1 MWAHIEYPVL
11 LAALIVLTAGAIV
24 WWLKKYPAKRRKA
37 RLSLILHTLS
47 ALLCALAIC
56 GFSIFGVSR
65 DRAAFLLIDASASAA
80 SQQDSMIQAANAA
93 LGAVPEGQKTGVIV
107 FGGDALVEAPLGTG
121 GQLNGIASPVDPN
134 GSDLTAAL
142 SLAGALLPSDA
153 AGSVAVITDGL
164 IGDAEARALMERG
177 IPVSV
182 LTVSGNAKADAQVS
196 RVAVPSLAYQGQQVS
211 ITVTVDS
218 TVSGEA
224 SLLLFANRNLAIS
237 RDVTLRKGENT
248 FVFSDI
254 ATSSGVVSY
263 EAQVLLPGDGVSAN
277 NRLGA
282 YMAVQGT
289 PRILIAEGKTGAGTE
304 LEKLLKAAG
313 MESDVLPVQGLP
325 ESSAA
330 LRAWHAM
337 ALCNVDADSLTEAQ
351 VSALRDAVRVS
362 GRGLAVFGG
371 DQSYALGA
379 YRGSELESM
388 LPVTMDVKS
397 TLDIPSLALILALDK
412 SGSMTEGRF
421 GITRLE
427 VAKEAAAR
435 AAEVLLPTDEI
446 GVIAFDDA
454 AQWVVPL
461 QKAED
466 TAAIQSLIGTIRPG
480 GGTAFYSPLV
490 AAYEA
495 LAQSSAAKKHVI
507 FLTDGEPGDQGFE
520 GVIRA
525 MAENGI
531 TLTTVAVG
539 TGANQS
545 LLLSMA
551 ETGGGRAWAANE
563 FDSVP
568 KIFTKETMM
577 LSGAYVQNRVFTPI
591 VTENSGLTDF
601 AGFPLLSGYLGTT
614 EKSQATVSL
623 ISDREE
629 PILAWWQYGAGR
641 VICWTSDVGGAWSE
655 QFLLWDQ
662 AAAFFGGIVSHVLP
676 DSQQAGSMAVS
687 DGVIRYTY
695 PEANEAGTAE
705 ATVIFPDG
713 RQQTILLSPV
723 SPDTYEAALPDA
735 GPGAY
740 AVTVRYSENGETL
753 ASLDGGAVTPYSKEY
768 DLRFAAGDALE
779 RLTVLT
785 GGVMAETPEEL
796 FSAVSGAARSRHD
809 LTVPL
814 AVTALILFVLDVAQ
828 RRLPWEKWLARQEKP
843 EETAGVPRE
852 KKQKE
857 KPKPQETQ
865 GQTADALWQAMQKK
879 KRM

>member
-1 MWAHIEYPVL
+1 MWARIEYPVL
-11 LAALIVLTAGAIV
+11 LAVLTALIAGAIV
-24 WWLKKYPAKRRKA
+24 WWLKKYPAKKRKA
-37 RLSLILHTLS
+37 KLSLILHTVI
-47 ALLCALAIC
+47 AVLCALAVC
-56 GFSIFGVSR
+56 SFSVSGFSGE
-65 DRAAFLLIDASASAA
+65 RAAFLLIDVSASASDE
-80 SQQDSMIQAANAA
+80 QDAILQAANDAVSAA
-93 LGAVPEGQKTGVIV
+93 PEGQKTGVIA
-107 FGGDALVEAPLGTG
+107 FGKNAMVETPLGRKG
-121 GQLNGIASPVDPN
+121 PLNGIASPVDPS
-134 GSDLTAAL
+134 GSDLTDAL

-153 AGSVAVITDGL
+153 AGSVAVITDGQ
-164 IGDAEARALMERG
+164 IGEAEAGALIERG
-177 IPVSV
+177 VPVSILV
-182 LTVSGNAKADAQVS
+182 LEESAKADAQVS
-196 RVAVPSLAYQGQQVS
+196 RVSVPSLAYEGQRVS
-211 ITVTVDS
+211 VHVTVDS

-224 SLLLFANRNLAIS
+224 TLLLFANRDLSVS

-254 ATSSGVVSY
+254 ASSSGVIAY
-263 EAQVLLPGDGVSAN
+263 EAQILLSGDGVSAN
-277 NRLGA
+277 NRMGA

-289 PRILIAEGKTGAGTE
+289 PRILIAEGKAGAGAE
-304 LEKLLKAAG
+304 LKKLLTAAG
-313 MESDVLPVQGLP
+313 MACDVLSAQALP
-325 ESSAA
+325 ETSAS
-330 LRAWHAM
+330 LRTWHAI
-337 ALCNVDADSLTEAQ
+337 ALCNVDADSLNDAQ

-379 YRGSELESM
+379 YRGSGLEEM

-466 TAAIQSLIGTIRPG
+466 TAAIQNLIGTIRPG
-480 GGTAFYSPLV
+480 GGTAFYSPLT

-495 LAQSSAAKKHVI
+495 LKQSAAAKKHVI

-539 TGANQS
+539 TGANEN

-591 VTENSGLTDF
+591 VTETGALTDF
-601 AGFPLLSGYLGTT
+601 DGFPSLSGYLGTT
-614 EKSQATVSL
+614 EKPQASVAL

-641 VICWTSDVGGAWSE
+641 VICWTSDLGGAWSE

-662 AAAFFGGIVSHVLP
+662 AAAFFGGILSYALP
-676 DSQQAGSMAVS
+676 GSQQAGSMTVS
-687 DGVIRYTY
+687 DGLIRYTY
-695 PEANEAGTAE
+695 ADASESGAAE
-705 ATVIFPDG
+705 ATVILPTG
-713 RQQTILLSPV
+713 EKQTVLLSPA
-723 SPDTYEAALPDA
+723 SPDTYEAPLPDA
-735 GPGAY
+735 GPGVY
-740 AVTVRYSENGETL
+740 AVTARYSENGETL
-753 ASLDGGAVTPYSKEY
+753 ASLDGGTVKPYSEEY
-768 DLRFAAGDALE
+768 DLRFSAGDALE
-779 RLTVLT
+779 RLAVLS
-785 GGVMAETPEEL
+785 GGAMVDTPEAL
-796 FSAVSGAARSRHD
+796 FSAVSQSARTRFD
-809 LTVPL
+809 MTLPLTI
-814 AVTALILFVLDVAQ
+814 AALILFVLDAAQ
-828 RRLPWEKWLARQEKP
+828 RRLPWEKWLARPENPEPAQAKPKEK
-843 EETAGVPRE
+843 RQ
-852 KKQKE
+852 KKQPDAKE
-857 KPKPQETQ
+857 AQ
-865 GQTADALWQAMQKK
+865 GQTANALWQTMQKR

>member
-1 MWAHIEYPVL
+1 MWARIEYPVL

-37 RLSLILHTLS
+37 RLSLILHTVS
-47 ALLCALAIC
+47 ALLCALAVC
-56 GFSIFGVSR
+56 GFSVSSVSR

-80 SQQDSMIQAANAA
+80 SQQETMIQAANAA
-93 LGAVPEGQKTGVIV
+93 LSAAPEGQKTGVIV
-107 FGGDALVEAPLGTG
+107 FGGNALVEAPLGTN
-121 GQLNGIASPVDPN
+121 GQLNGVASPVDPN
-134 GSDLTAAL
+134 GSNLTAAL
-142 SLAGALLPSDA
+142 SLASALLPSDA
-153 AGSVAVITDGL
+153 AGTVAVITDGL
-164 IGDAEARALMERG
+164 IGEAEAQALMERG

-182 LTVSGNAKADAQVS
+182 LVVSGNAKTDAQVS
-196 RVAVPSLAYQGQQVS
+196 RVAAPSLAYEGQQVS
-211 ITVTVDS
+211 VTVTVDS

-224 SLLLFANRNLAIS
+224 TLLLFANRVLAVS
-237 RDVTLRKGENT
+237 RDVNLRKGENT

-254 ATSSGVVSY
+254 ASSAGVVAY

-289 PRILIAEGKTGAGTE
+289 PRVLIAEGKTDAGRE
-304 LEKLLKAAG
+304 LQKLLSAAG
-313 MESDVLPVQGLP
+313 MESDVRPVQALP

-330 LRAWHAM
+330 LRAWHAV
-337 ALCNVDADSLTEAQ
+337 ALCNVDLGSLTEAQ
-351 VSALRDAVRVS
+351 IAALMDAVRAS

-379 YRGSELESM
+379 YRGSKLEKM

-421 GITRLE
+421 GVTRLE

-454 AQWVVPL
+454 AEWVVPL

-495 LAQSSAAKKHVI
+495 LNQSGAAKKHVI

-539 TGANQS
+539 TGANEK

-591 VTENSGLTDF
+591 VTEISSLTDYT
-601 AGFPLLSGYLGTT
+601 GFPLLSGYLGTT
-614 EKSQATVSL
+614 EKPQASVAL
-623 ISDREE
+623 VSDREE
-629 PILAWWQYGAGR
+629 PILTWWQYGAGR

-662 AAAFFGGIVSHVLP
+662 AAAFFGGILSHVLP
-676 DSQQAGSMAVS
+676 DDQQAGSMTVS

-695 PEANEAGTAE
+695 PEASEAGSVE
-705 ATVIFPDG
+705 ATVIFPNG
-713 RQQTILLSPV
+713 ERQALALFPV

-735 GPGAY
+735 GSGAY

-753 ASLDGGAVTPYSKEY
+753 ASLDGGAVMPYSGEY

-779 RLTVLT
+779 HLAVLS
-785 GGVMAETPEEL
+785 GGIMAEMPEEL
-796 FSAVSGAARSRHD
+796 FSAVSPSARSRHD
-809 LTVPL
+809 LTGSL
-814 AVTALILFVLDVAQ
+814 AVAALVLFVLDVAQ
-828 RRLPWEKWLARQEKP
+828 RRLPWEKWLVRKNQP
-843 EETAGVPRE
+843 EEAADAPRE
-852 KKQKE
+852 KKQRK
-857 KPKPQETQ
+857 KPAAQKIQ

>member
-1 MWAHIEYPVL
+1 MWARIEYPVL
-11 LAALIVLTAGAIV
+11 LAALAVLTAGAIV
-24 WWLKKYPAKRRKA
+24 LWLKKYPAKRRKA
-37 RLSLILHTLS
+37 RLSLILHTFS
-47 ALLCALAIC
+47 AFLCALAVC
-56 GFSIFGVSR
+56 GCSVSGVSR
-65 DRAAFLLIDASASAA
+65 NRAAFLLIDVSASAA
-80 SQQDSMIQAANAA
+80 GQQEAMIQAANAA
-93 LGAVPEGQKTGVIV
+93 LSAAPEGQKTGVIA

-121 GQLNGIASPVDPN
+121 GKLNGIASPVDPN

-164 IGDAEARALMERG
+164 IGEAEAHALMERG

-182 LTVSGNAKADAQVS
+182 LAVSGNAKADAQVS
-196 RVAVPSLAYQGQQVS
+196 HVTVPSLAYQGQQVS
-211 ITVTVDS
+211 VTVTVDS

-224 SLLLFANRNLAIS
+224 ALLLFANRVLALS
-237 RDVTLRKGENT
+237 RDVNLRKGENT

-254 ATSSGVVSY
+254 AASSGVVAY

-282 YMAVQGT
+282 YMAVQGM
-289 PRILIAEGKTGAGTE
+289 PRVLIAEGKTGEGQE
-304 LEKLLKAAG
+304 LQKLLNAAG
-313 MESDVLPVQGLP
+313 MECDVLPVQALP

-330 LRAWHAM
+330 LRAWHAV
-337 ALCNVDADSLTEAQ
+337 ALCNVDVDSLTEAQ
-351 VSALRDAVRVS
+351 ISALRDAVRVS

-388 LPVTMDVKS
+388 LPLTMDVKS

-490 AAYEA
+490 AAFEA
-495 LAQSSAAKKHVI
+495 LNQSGAAKKHVI

-539 TGANQS
+539 TGANEN

-591 VTENSGLTDF
+591 VTENSALTDF

-614 EKSQATVSL
+614 EKPQASVSL

-662 AAAFFGGIVSHVLP
+662 AAAFFGGILSHVLP
-676 DSQQAGSMAVS
+676 DDQQAGSMTVS
-687 DGVIRYTY
+687 EGVIRYTY
-695 PEANEAGTAE
+695 PEASEAGTVE
-705 ATVIFPDG
+705 ATVIFPSG
-713 RQQTILLSPV
+713 EQQTVFLSSI
-723 SPDTYEAALPDA
+723 SPDTYEAPLPDA

-753 ASLDGGAVTPYSKEY
+753 ASLDGGAVMPYSQEY

-779 RLTVLT
+779 QLTVLT
-785 GGVMAETPEEL
+785 GGVMVETPEEL
-796 FSAVSGAARSRHD
+796 FSAVSEAALARHD
-809 LTVPL
+809 LTAPL
-814 AVTALILFVLDVAQ
+814 AVAALVLFALDVAQ
-828 RRLPWEKWLARQEKP
+828 RRLPWEKWLARQDKP
-843 EETAGVPRE
+843 EEPADVPRE
-852 KKQKE
+852 KKRKE
-857 KPKPQETQ
+857 KPNPQETQ
-865 GQTADALWQAMQKK
+865 GQTTDALWQAMQKK